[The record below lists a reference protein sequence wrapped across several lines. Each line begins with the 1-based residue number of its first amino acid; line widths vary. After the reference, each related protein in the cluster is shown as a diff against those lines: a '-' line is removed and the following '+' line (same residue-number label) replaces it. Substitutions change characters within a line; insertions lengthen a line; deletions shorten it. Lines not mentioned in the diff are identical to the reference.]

1 MITTIIT
8 TFIMNMNSCKT
19 KGVWGGEACFKSKML
34 QQVNHISIVKVFKDK
49 LSYLY
54 FTFLID

>member
-8 TFIMNMNSCKT
+8 TSNMSMNSCKT

-34 QQVNHISIVKVFKDK
+34 QQVNHISMLKVFKDK
-49 LSYLY
+49 LSYVYLA
-54 FTFLID
+54 FLID